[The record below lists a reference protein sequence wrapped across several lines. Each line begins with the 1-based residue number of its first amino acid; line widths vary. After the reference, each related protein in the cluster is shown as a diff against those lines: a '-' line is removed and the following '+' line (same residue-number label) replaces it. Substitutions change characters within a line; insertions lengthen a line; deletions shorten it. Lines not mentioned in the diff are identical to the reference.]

1 MVNLGN
7 GEEVLGEESAD
18 EAPLAER
25 VKFGEAKT
33 GIEGGEKLG
42 NEYSTLDL

>member
-1 MVNLGN
+1 MEKKFGGRNQRMKPG
-7 GEEVLGEESAD
+7 
-18 EAPLAER
+18 LAER